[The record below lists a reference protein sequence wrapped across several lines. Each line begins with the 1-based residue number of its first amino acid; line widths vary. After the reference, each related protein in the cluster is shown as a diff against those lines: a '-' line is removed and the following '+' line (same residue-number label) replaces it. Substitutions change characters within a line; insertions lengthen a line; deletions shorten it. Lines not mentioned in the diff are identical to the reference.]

1 MEPCFTNQERASLLS
16 FHLMSCTY
24 AHACERILPLN
35 MLSCFR
41 GFPLIPENWQ
51 SLETPWKVHQ
61 KRCFLSLHGL
71 LLILRNWGRRMTATS
86 WLHLGHI
93 VCSLQSFLMLV
104 QSMSFLIFFLHNQKV
119 FLDRRYK
126 SSNFFPIYHHQ
137 DFEIIII
144 ILNYCI
150 LLHAHSVFWSYLIP
164 ISL

>member
-104 QSMSFLIFFLHNQKV
+104 QSMSFLIFFCITKKCFWTGDTKAQT
-119 FLDRRYK
+119 
-126 SSNFFPIYHHQ
+126 FFPSTTTK
-137 DFEIIII
+137 
-144 ILNYCI
+144 ILK
-150 LLHAHSVFWSYLIP
+150 LL
-164 ISL
+164 